1 MCAGGE
7 ENLSNLYRVY
17 FPIKLRIFI
26 QCLECKSGFVFLY
39 CHAEEITAYIMF
51 GGTCVMY
58 LSTIANNAVVAL
70 VFGFHT
76 GIFCQYENTFTVYVD
91 WWDLPAEKDL
101 KFAEDSWINED
112 LRTITRETFVD
123 PTEEQQGPRYC
134 KVGNAYYYYPKN
146 KLQYII
152 LLVDGQEF
160 CLISD
165 EAFDP
170 ELEIKNGV
178 YAKLLNRSTAE
189 AQINELTELIKKD
202 LKKVS

>member
-1 MCAGGE
+1 M
-7 ENLSNLYRVY
+7 LTVY
-17 FPIKLRIFI
+17 TIPDGSFDFYVLDY
-26 QCLECKSGFVFLY
+26 E
-39 CHAEEITAYIMF
+39 
-51 GGTCVMY
+51 GT
-58 LSTIANNAVVAL
+58 
-70 VFGFHT
+70 
-76 GIFCQYENTFTVYVD
+76 TVYVD

-189 AQINELTELIKKD
+189 AQINELTELIKKN